1 MQFLNPSNYTLPS
14 QSGSLNK
21 DDFTPKQ
28 NIGKGSFGKVY
39 RVIHKITN
47 DEFAI
52 KVLAKKQIVNL
63 KMKDQI
69 RNEINILE
77 LVEHE
82 NIISMKTY
90 FEDNE
95 NIYLVM
101 ELGGVNLT
109 INQLASPLL
118 CAQEAKSLRRKTGRK
133 SKCYLSNCST
143 STMSL
148 RPLPT
153 CTP

>member
-1 MQFLNPSNYTLPS
+1 MT
-14 QSGSLNK
+14 
-21 DDFTPKQ
+21 DDE
-28 NIGKGSFGKVY
+28 Y
-39 RVIHKITN
+39 
-47 DEFAI
+47 AI
-52 KVLAKKQIVNL
+52 KVLAKKQILNL

-77 LVEHE
+77 LVEHD

-109 INQLASPLL
+109 FI
-118 CAQEAKSLRRKTGRK
+118 
-133 SKCYLSNCST
+133 LSHTFTQS
-143 STMSL
+143 
-148 RPLPT
+148 
-153 CTP
+153 